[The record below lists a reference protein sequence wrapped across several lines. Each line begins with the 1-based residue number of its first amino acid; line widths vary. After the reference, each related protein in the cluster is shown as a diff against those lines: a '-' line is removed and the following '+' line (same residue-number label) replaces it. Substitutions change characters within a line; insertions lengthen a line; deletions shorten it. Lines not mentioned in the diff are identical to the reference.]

1 MAGQGTAALELL
13 EQAPGLDLLL
23 APVGGGGLI
32 AGCAT
37 AAKALRPDIRVVGIE
52 PEAGDD
58 TRRSLAAGERVRI
71 ETPRTIADG
80 QQSDI
85 PGRLTFEVNR
95 RLVDAVELVSDA
107 EIVAAMAFL
116 FDRMKLVA
124 EPSGVSALAA
134 LLAGRVSAPGRP
146 GGRDRLGRQRRR
158 LPVLRAARP
167 PGRMTEPDRDFRE
180 AESERVG
187 PGPPVAP
194 GGVRRLL
201 RLATMDVG
209 PLRRRRD
216 FRLLWIGQGVSFFG
230 SMITYV
236 ALPYQAYQ
244 LSGSSLV
251 VGLLGLAELAPLLV
265 AAFIGGALADAV
277 DRRRMMQVTELLF
290 AVASMVLVANALLP
304 HPQLWLL
311 FVMSVLLATLDGL
324 QRPSLDALTP
334 RLVERDELPAAGA
347 LASFRMTIGMIAGP
361 AVGGVLV
368 ATAGLPAT
376 YAVDVATFAVSLA
389 ALRMM
394 RAVPPPAEA
403 EPPSLARI
411 REGLRYAR
419 SRPELMGTY
428 IVDIVAMFF
437 GMPMALFPAEATHL
451 GGAGVLGLLYA
462 APAVGSLLAT
472 LTSGWVAHV
481 HRHGAGVVHRR
492 GRLGRRHHRLR
503 SGAGPGAGPGRPG
516 GGGRR
521 RHGLGHLPRHDLE
534 PDHPRPPARPPGRD
548 RAGQLLDR
556 AAARKR
562 RVGRGGVTRRRARVG
577 RLGRRPVRG
586 GSDRRGIRTSG
597 VLALRRPD
605 AAAGLTAVARRQR
618 SWVVSIGLIPTC
630 GSTLVRASTML
641 SP

>member
-1 MAGQGTAALELL
+1 
-13 EQAPGLDLLL
+13 
-23 APVGGGGLI
+23 
-32 AGCAT
+32 
-37 AAKALRPDIRVVGIE
+37 
-52 PEAGDD
+52 
-58 TRRSLAAGERVRI
+58 
-71 ETPRTIADG
+71 
-80 QQSDI
+80 
-85 PGRLTFEVNR
+85 
-95 RLVDAVELVSDA
+95 
-107 EIVAAMAFL
+107 
-116 FDRMKLVA
+116 
-124 EPSGVSALAA
+124 
-134 LLAGRVSAPGRP
+134 
-146 GGRDRLGRQRRR
+146 
-158 LPVLRAARP
+158 
-167 PGRMTEPDRDFRE
+167 MTEPDRDFRE

-187 PGPPVAP
+187 PGPPIAP
-194 GGVRRLL
+194 GGVRGLL

-290 AVASMVLVANALLP
+290 AAASMVLVANALLP

-311 FVMSVLLATLDGL
+311 FVMSVLLASLDGL

-481 HRHGAGVVHRR
+481 HRHGAGVCIAAAIWGVGIIGFGLAPGLALALVGLVVAGGADMVSGIFRGTIWNQTIPDHLR
-492 GRLGRRHHRLR
+492 GRL
-503 SGAGPGAGPGRPG
+503 AGIEQVSYSTGPL
-516 GGGRR
+516 
-521 RHGLGHLPRHDLE
+521 LGNVE
-534 PDHPRPPARPPGRD
+534 S
-548 RAGQLLDR
+548 
-556 AAARKR
+556 
-562 RVGRGGVTRRRARVG
+562 GGVASLAGVRVSIVSG
-577 RLGRRPVRG
+577 
-586 GSDRRGIRTSG
+586 G
-597 VLALRRPD
+597 VLCVAGVIVAAFALPAFWRYD
-605 AAAGLTAVARRQR
+605 ARTQP
-618 SWVVSIGLIPTC
+618 PT
-630 GSTLVRASTML
+630 
-641 SP
+641 

>member
-1 MAGQGTAALELL
+1 
-13 EQAPGLDLLL
+13 
-23 APVGGGGLI
+23 
-32 AGCAT
+32 
-37 AAKALRPDIRVVGIE
+37 
-52 PEAGDD
+52 
-58 TRRSLAAGERVRI
+58 
-71 ETPRTIADG
+71 
-80 QQSDI
+80 
-85 PGRLTFEVNR
+85 
-95 RLVDAVELVSDA
+95 
-107 EIVAAMAFL
+107 
-116 FDRMKLVA
+116 
-124 EPSGVSALAA
+124 
-134 LLAGRVSAPGRP
+134 
-146 GGRDRLGRQRRR
+146 
-158 LPVLRAARP
+158 
-167 PGRMTEPDRDFRE
+167 MTEPD
-180 AESERVG
+180 
-187 PGPPVAP
+187 
-194 GGVRRLL
+194 
-201 RLATMDVG
+201 
-209 PLRRRRD
+209 RD

-290 AVASMVLVANALLP
+290 AAASMVLVGNALLP

-403 EPPSLARI
+403 EPPSMARI
-411 REGLRYAR
+411 REGLLYAR
-419 SRPELMGTY
+419 RRPELMGTY

-481 HRHGAGVVHRR
+481 HRHGAGVCIAAAVWGVGIIGFGLAPGLALALVGLVVAGGADMVSGIFRGTIWNQTIPDHLR
-492 GRLGRRHHRLR
+492 GRL
-503 SGAGPGAGPGRPG
+503 AGIEQVSYSTGPL
-516 GGGRR
+516 
-521 RHGLGHLPRHDLE
+521 LGNVE
-534 PDHPRPPARPPGRD
+534 S
-548 RAGQLLDR
+548 
-556 AAARKR
+556 
-562 RVGRGGVTRRRARVG
+562 GGVASLAGVRVSIVSG
-577 RLGRRPVRG
+577 
-586 GSDRRGIRTSG
+586 G
-597 VLALRRPD
+597 VLCVAGVIVAAFALPAFWRYD
-605 AAAGLTAVARRQR
+605 ARTQP
-618 SWVVSIGLIPTC
+618 PT
-630 GSTLVRASTML
+630 
-641 SP
+641 